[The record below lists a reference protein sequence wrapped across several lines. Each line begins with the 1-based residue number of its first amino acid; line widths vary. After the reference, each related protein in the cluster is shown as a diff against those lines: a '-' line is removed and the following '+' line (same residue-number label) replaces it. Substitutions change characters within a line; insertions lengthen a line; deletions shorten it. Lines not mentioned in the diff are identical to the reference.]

1 MNSGKYVFSQI
12 VDFLKMT
19 SFKKF
24 VKRHKGDYRVRELT
38 CHNQLL
44 HLLFGQLSPCE
55 SLRDICLCLAAHES
69 SLYHMGFGNTVDHT
83 TLSRANEKR
92 DYRIYEELGY
102 ELIEVVRPLY
112 KDERLDDVDTDLAL
126 LALDSTTISVSLK
139 LCNWALGKY
148 SRGDVKMHTLLD
160 LRGGIPVQIHV
171 SDGRWHD
178 SNMLDKLVVEPGAI
192 YAADKAYVDL
202 VALRRIHL
210 SGAFFVVRPKSNMKF
225 VFKDELIDK
234 GQESNIVGDYVVE
247 LAEKKSKGLYPDELR
262 FVRAV
267 DPETWEIIDFI
278 TNNFELSALDIANIY
293 RHRWDIEVFFRWI
306 KQNIVIKTLWGYS
319 RNAVNTQLWV
329 AICAYLLL
337 AWVKKAC
344 RSSYTVTEIAT
355 LVSVSLFE
363 KTDLNE
369 LLTAPDEKPSHLN
382 SNQNVKELTLF

>member
-1 MNSGKYVFSQI
+1 
-12 VDFLKMT
+12 
-19 SFKKF
+19 
-24 VKRHKGDYRVRELT
+24 
-38 CHNQLL
+38 
-44 HLLFGQLSPCE
+44 
-55 SLRDICLCLAAHES
+55 
-69 SLYHMGFGNTVDHT
+69 MGVGNTVDHT

-92 DYRIYEELGY
+92 DHRIYEELGY

-112 KDERLDDVDTDLAL
+112 KDEKLDDVDTDLAL

-160 LRGGIPVQIHV
+160 LRGGVPVQIHV

-178 SNMLDKLVVEPGAI
+178 SNMLVKLVVEPGAI

-202 VALRRIHL
+202 VALRRTPL

-262 FVRAV
+262 FVRAF
-267 DPETWEIIDFI
+267 DPETGEIIDFI

-337 AWVKKAC
+337 AWVK
-344 RSSYTVTEIAT
+344 
-355 LVSVSLFE
+355 
-363 KTDLNE
+363 N
-369 LLTAPDEKPSHLN
+369 AP
-382 SNQNVKELTLF
+382 VIFFF

>member
-24 VKRHKGDYRVRELT
+24 VKRYKGDYRVRELT

-178 SNMLDKLVVEPGAI
+178 SNMLDKLVVEPGAV
-192 YAADKAYVDL
+192 YAADKAYLDL
-202 VALRRIHL
+202 EALWRINL
-210 SGAFFVVRPKSNMKF
+210 ANAFFVVRPKANMKL
-225 VFKDELIDK
+225 VYKEERIDK
-234 GQESNIVGDYVVE
+234 GQGSNILGDYVVE
-247 LAEKKSKGLYPDELR
+247 LVGKKSKSLYPDELR
-262 FVRAV
+262 LVRAL
-267 DPETWEIIDFI
+267 DPETGEIIDFL

-337 AWVKKAC
+337 AWVK
-344 RSSYTVTEIAT
+344 
-355 LVSVSLFE
+355 
-363 KTDLNE
+363 N
-369 LLTAPDEKPSHLN
+369 AP
-382 SNQNVKELTLF
+382 VIFFF